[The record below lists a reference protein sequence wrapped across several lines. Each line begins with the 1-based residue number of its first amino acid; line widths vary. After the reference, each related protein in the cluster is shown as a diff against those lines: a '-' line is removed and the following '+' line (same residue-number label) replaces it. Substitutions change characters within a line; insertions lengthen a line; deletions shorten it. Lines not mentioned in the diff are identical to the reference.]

1 MNRLTRSLFGILCLA
16 LIWQT
21 PAAAAETAG
30 VFATDSDAPI
40 NIEADKMSLFRSG
53 ARAELLGNAALAQ
66 GPLSLTAREVALF
79 YANTTPRRL
88 TRITA
93 AQSVHIVSEN
103 GREVF
108 GDAAVYLVSAEEMTV
123 TGNVRV
129 INTKDTDADTL
140 TGARLVIN
148 LRDGTSRIFGA
159 ANGASD
165 NDKSSKQKDAPK
177 GSGRARIRLKPNSSR

>member
-1 MNRLTRSLFGILCLA
+1 MNRLPQLLLLVLWLA
-16 LIWQT
+16 LIWQA
-21 PAAAAETAG
+21 PAAAETAG

-53 ARAELLGNAALAQ
+53 AQAELLGNAALAQ
-66 GPLSLTAREVALF
+66 GPLSLTAREVAVF
-79 YANTTPRRL
+79 YGTTAPRRL

-93 AQSVHIVSEN
+93 TEDVHIISEN

-140 TGARLVIN
+140 TGVRLIIN
-148 LRDGTSRIFGA
+148 LRNGTSRIFGA
-159 ANGASD
+159 
-165 NDKSSKQKDAPK
+165 PK
-177 GSGRARIRLKPNSSR
+177 GTKNNEKTGRQSGGRARIQLKPGGAR

>member
-1 MNRLTRSLFGILCLA
+1 MNPLPRPLFVVLCLA
-16 LIWQT
+16 LIWQA
-21 PAAAAETAG
+21 PAAAETAG

-53 ARAELLGNAALAQ
+53 AQAELLGNAALAQ
-66 GPLSLTAREVALF
+66 GPLSLTAREVAVF
-79 YANTTPRRL
+79 YGTTAPRRL

-93 AQSVHIVSEN
+93 AEDVHIISEN

-140 TGARLVIN
+140 TGVRLIIN
-148 LRDGTSRIFGA
+148 LRNGTSRIFGA
-159 ANGASD
+159 PKGTKN
-165 NDKSSKQKDAPK
+165 NDKSGRQK
-177 GSGRARIRLKPNSSR
+177 GGQSGGRARIQLKPGGAR

>member
-1 MNRLTRSLFGILCLA
+1 MNRLPRPLFAVLCLA
-16 LIWQT
+16 LIWQA
-21 PAAAAETAG
+21 PAAAETAG

-53 ARAELLGNAALAQ
+53 AQAELLGNAALAQ
-66 GPLSLTAREVALF
+66 GPLSLTAREVAVF
-79 YANTTPRRL
+79 YGTTAPRRL

-93 AQSVHIVSEN
+93 AEDVHIISKN

-140 TGARLVIN
+140 TGVRLIIN
-148 LRDGTSRIFGA
+148 LRNGTSRIFGTLKGTK
-159 ANGASD
+159 N
-165 NDKSSKQKDAPK
+165 NDKGDRRN
-177 GSGRARIRLKPNSSR
+177 GGRARIQLKPGAAR

>member
-93 AQSVHIVSEN
+93 AEDVHIISEN

-140 TGARLVIN
+140 TGVRLIIN
-148 LRDGTSRIFGA
+148 LRNGTSRIFGA
-159 ANGASD
+159 
-165 NDKSSKQKDAPK
+165 PK
-177 GSGRARIRLKPNSSR
+177 GTKITTKAADKKAAKAVEGRASS

>member
-1 MNRLTRSLFGILCLA
+1 MNRLPRPLFVVLSLV
-16 LIWQT
+16 LIWQA
-21 PAAAAETAG
+21 PAAAETAG
-30 VFATDSDAPI
+30 VFATDGDAPI

-53 ARAELLGNAALAQ
+53 AQAELLGNAALEQ
-66 GPLSLTAREVALF
+66 GPLSLTAGEVAVF
-79 YANTTPRRL
+79 YGTTAPRRV

-93 AQSVHIVSEN
+93 AESVHIVSEN

-140 TGARLVIN
+140 TGVRLIIN
-148 LRDGTSRIFGA
+148 LRNGTSRIFGTSKGA
-159 ANGASD
+159 KSNEKSGKKNGGQS
-165 NDKSSKQKDAPK
+165 
-177 GSGRARIRLKPNSSR
+177 GGRARIQLKPRGAR

>member
-1 MNRLTRSLFGILCLA
+1 MNPLPRPLIVILYLA
-16 LIWQT
+16 LKCQA
-21 PAAAAETAG
+21 PAAAETAG

-40 NIEADKMSLFRSG
+40 NIEAEKMSLLRSG
-53 ARAELLGNAALAQ
+53 AQAELLGNAALAQ
-66 GPLSLTAREVALF
+66 GPLSLTAREVAVF
-79 YANTTPRRL
+79 YGTTAPRRL

-93 AQSVHIVSEN
+93 AEDVHIISEN

-140 TGARLVIN
+140 TGVRLIIN
-148 LRDGTSRIFGA
+148 LRNGTSRIFGTLKGTK
-159 ANGASD
+159 NNVKSD
-165 NDKSSKQKDAPK
+165 RQS
-177 GSGRARIRLKPNSSR
+177 GGRARIQLKPGGAR

>member
-1 MNRLTRSLFGILCLA
+1 MNRVLGPLFVAVLFVLF
-16 LIWQT
+16 WQA
-21 PAAAAETAG
+21 PAAAQTGG

-40 NIEADKMSLFRSG
+40 NIKADKMTLFRSG

-66 GPLSLTAREVALF
+66 GPLSLTAREVTLF
-79 YANTTPRRL
+79 YGSVAPRRI

-93 AQSVHIVSEN
+93 AENVHIISEN

-123 TGNVRV
+123 TGDVRV
-129 INTKDTDADTL
+129 INTNDTDADML

-159 ANGASD
+159 PNGANN
-165 NDKSSKQKDAPK
+165 NDKRGKQKSGK
-177 GSGRARIRLKPNSSR
+177 GSGRARIQLKPGGAR